1 MREDAMKP
9 FRLTL
14 IPALG
19 LAITALV
26 ALLGGASILPPA
38 RAQAPQQTV
47 AFLIW
52 GLEEGP
58 SIAAVSSTKWIVQ
71 EGDGSRSTFD
81 IKQVGACRYDAQIQ
95 RQMANSTEVLQ
106 FDYAF
111 DLSAVTEY
119 DAWIA
124 NQLNPAIIVKIEGTG
139 WYSKRVVNLMS
150 GRKLQTIK
158 DGSVDTA
165 VVATGSLERLRRAYD
180 DFRANHCP
188 HRRTGTAP
196 APSSDWKTGRDR
208 QGSS

>member
-1 MREDAMKP
+1 MKP
-9 FRLTL
+9 FLLMLMATL
-14 IPALG
+14 ASPLG
-19 LAITALV
+19 AASVTLLA
-26 ALLGGASILPPA
+26 GASVLPTA
-38 RAQAPQQTV
+38 RAQSPQQAI
-47 AFLIW
+47 AFLMW

-58 SIAAVSSTKWIVQ
+58 RVTAVSTTKWIVQ
-71 EGDGSRSTFD
+71 EGNGSRSTFD

-124 NQLNPAIIVKIEGTG
+124 NQVHPAIIVKIEGTQ

-150 GRKLQTIK
+150 GRILQTIK
-158 DGSVDTA
+158 DGSVHTA
-165 VVATGSLERLRRAYD
+165 VVATGPVERLRRAYD
-180 DFRANHCP
+180 GFRAKLCP

-208 QGSS
+208 QGRS

>member
-1 MREDAMKP
+1 MKP

-14 IPALG
+14 ILALG

-26 ALLGGASILPPA
+26 ALLGGASILPPT

-52 GLEEGP
+52 GLQEGP
-58 SIAAVSSTKWIVQ
+58 SIMAVSSTKWIVQ
-71 EGDGSRSTFD
+71 EGDGSRSKFD

-119 DAWIA
+119 DVWIA
-124 NQLNPAIIVKIEGTG
+124 NQLNPAIIIKIEGTG
-139 WYSKRVVNLMS
+139 WYSKRVVNVVS
-150 GRKLQTIK
+150 GRILQTIK
-158 DGSVDTA
+158 DGSVDA
-165 VVATGSLERLRRAYD
+165 VVVATGSVERLRRAYD
-180 DFRANHCP
+180 GFRALHCP
-188 HRRTGTAP
+188 HRRAGTAP
-196 APSSDWKTGRDR
+196 APTSDWKTGRDR